1 MTHLHQPFSTGRQD
15 KLLFPVVFIWWILL
29 RWECGSIGKAHQTSM
44 LPIQVRFPGAAR
56 DFSPSEFFKCRL
68 SYGVNTPLCAI
79 TCINICE
86 HVKDPVVHVRV
97 WWILET
103 LKHPASSI
111 GWVAGLSQLPCAGKA
126 TWISHGG
133 WSHWDNTVV
142 TKNNNNKIKLS
153 EGARLLMHM
162 WKRWCFQRC
171 WCHRISFWTI
181 HQWLEYS
188 LSWQQQDVLTRNQ
201 VCWWKYNLEKLPQSQ
216 HYESLTMSKSWVNYH
231 PLCTWWKSSSLK
243 VWVNFRR

>member
-1 MTHLHQPFSTGRQD
+1 MKAWVISHSQYLAKDKLDVGKSLVTHLHQPFSTGRQD

-103 LKHPASSI
+103 LKHPACTI
-111 GWVAGLSQLPCAGKA
+111 NLVVRVSQLAFPGESNPDFLWWEK
-126 TWISHGG
+126 SHV
-133 WSHWDNTVV
+133 DNMVV
-142 TKNNNNKIKLS
+142 K
-153 EGARLLMHM
+153 
-162 WKRWCFQRC
+162 
-171 WCHRISFWTI
+171 
-181 HQWLEYS
+181 
-188 LSWQQQDVLTRNQ
+188 
-201 VCWWKYNLEKLPQSQ
+201 
-216 HYESLTMSKSWVNYH
+216 SKSKVKVH
-231 PLCTWWKSSSLK
+231 LHQKSRLIVLK
-243 VWVNFRR
+243 F